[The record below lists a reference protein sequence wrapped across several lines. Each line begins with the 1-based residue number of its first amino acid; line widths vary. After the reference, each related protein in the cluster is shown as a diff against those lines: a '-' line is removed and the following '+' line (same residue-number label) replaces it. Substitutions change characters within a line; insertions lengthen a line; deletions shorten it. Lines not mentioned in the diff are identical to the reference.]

1 MRSMKRKNNNKHGMW
16 KITLIISAIIVIA
29 LVGGYLYIKY
39 QTYDYMQ
46 IVDTHENT
54 NIDNASYKKCV
65 HGVLR
70 YGRDGIA
77 LLTEEGEEIW
87 NQPCQMNS
95 PIIDMRGQSIAIGD
109 KGGTN
114 IMVFQKQG
122 LKGEIQTTR
131 PIEKIAVSSQG
142 IVGAILSDEE
152 LPLVMCYD
160 AKGNIVIEN
169 KVSLNKN
176 GYPVDVSISE
186 DGKAMLVSYLH
197 TQDNAMVT
205 KIVHYYFGKAH
216 AENEDYQVQYQE
228 IEGTIAP
235 ITTFLSKDIS
245 LVVTDS
251 NLIFYSGL
259 EKPEEIATIDLDGN
273 IQSVAYDDEL
283 VAVVLKNNVSSNY
296 KLNIY
301 NTRGKMLSSV
311 TTEKEYANIKMED
324 GQVIMYDGPMCSIYM
339 KNGTHKFEGKMDENI
354 LEIFPD
360 KGLNKY
366 KVINASNFNKVKL
379 AMIGEK

>member
-1 MRSMKRKNNNKHGMW
+1 MKRKNNNKHGMW

-366 KVINASNFNKVKL
+366 KVINASSFNKVKL

>member
-1 MRSMKRKNNNKHGMW
+1 MKRKNNNKHGMW

>member
-1 MRSMKRKNNNKHGMW
+1 MKRKKNNKHGMW

-366 KVINASNFNKVKL
+366 KVINASSFNKVKL

>member
-1 MRSMKRKNNNKHGMW
+1 MKRKNNNKHGMW

-354 LEIFPD
+354 LEIFSD

-366 KVINASNFNKVKL
+366 KVINASSFNKVKL